1 MIVGR
6 EAARQDLVPRVWRG
20 KLRLIE
26 ESGWK
31 SQRDGAKKEGQ
42 GGGI

>member
-1 MIVGR
+1 MMVGR

-31 SQRDGAKKEGQ
+31 SQGEGAKKEGQ